1 MELLGT
7 KMYFGLNFKIQ
18 LTDVTNVSYW
28 HKNNSVN
35 GVNSLKFKESLACR
49 LISVQN
55 EWQHRAMT
63 DLPAL
68 CIIPG
73 TLVC

>member
-1 MELLGT
+1 
-7 KMYFGLNFKIQ
+7 MYFGLNFKIQ
-18 LTDVTNVSYW
+18 LTDVINVSYW

-35 GVNSLKFKESLACR
+35 GVNSPKFKESLACR

-55 EWQHRAMT
+55 EWQHRATT

>member
-1 MELLGT
+1 MELLGI

-18 LTDVTNVSYW
+18 LTDVTNVSIGT
-28 HKNNSVN
+28 KENSVN
-35 GVNSLKFKESLACR
+35 GVNSPKFKESLACR

-55 EWQHRAMT
+55 EWQHRATT